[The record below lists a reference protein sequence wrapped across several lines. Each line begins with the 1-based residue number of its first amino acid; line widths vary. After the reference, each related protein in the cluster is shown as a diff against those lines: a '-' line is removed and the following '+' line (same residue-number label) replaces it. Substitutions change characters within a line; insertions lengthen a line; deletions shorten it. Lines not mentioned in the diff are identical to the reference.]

1 MTAGARHPRPAFV
14 ARLALLVA
22 AVTAVLVPAPT
33 ALTAPLAAVAV
44 VATVEPIVRT
54 RRVGHLDALV
64 VGTGSVLISLMALG
78 LLLNYLPGGITERSW
93 GIAAGLA
100 GLAALLGSELH
111 HRFGAART
119 GAAARTRTAAG
130 TGAAAGWRAV
140 RESVRAGGRALTPRR
155 LLGASWFVAAA
166 LVVTVAL
173 TMSVRATQR
182 AEQPPLSLA
191 VAAPASGQAAA
202 PGTAVIAVSATRP
215 AGPYRLFVDAGQ
227 GSVLLRPS
235 LAVTSGQTYVTVP
248 APDGRRVVV
257 TLTGLADD
265 HVLRSLVLGAR
276 QADPA
281 RPAPGTEPSR

>member
-1 MTAGARHPRPAFV
+1 M
-14 ARLALLVA
+14 ALLVA

-119 GAAARTRTAAG
+119 GAAARTAAKTRTATG
-130 TGAAAGWRAV
+130 TGAAAAAAAGWRAV